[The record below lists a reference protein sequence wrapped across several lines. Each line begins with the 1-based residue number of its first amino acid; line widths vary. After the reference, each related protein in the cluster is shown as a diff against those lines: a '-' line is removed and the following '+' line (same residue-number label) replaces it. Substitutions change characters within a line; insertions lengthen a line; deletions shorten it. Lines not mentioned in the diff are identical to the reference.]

1 MNKTLLRAL
10 GAASVLAI
18 VSGTAFAEPVTLDVT
33 AWKGNETEPAG
44 LVDLIAKFEAANPDI
59 DVELSYISRTDTDVV
74 IPPRLQGNNAPDVM
88 MVDMPLVKVWG
99 EAGFLQDFGT
109 DAEWYGR
116 VPESLRAAITLDG
129 KAYIMPLEVIGM
141 GLFTNMGMLK
151 GVGIDAPPQTIDDLK
166 AACAALTAA
175 GLNPMMLPG
184 TWNAELMVIANG
196 LGAATTPVADLGN
209 GTAQFTADAGFNA
222 ALDTMRDLAG
232 AGCFDAAQMAGVDPW
247 STALSEFKAGN
258 FAMMPQGA
266 WNIASFKENPD
277 LDFVFGPIPTPVGG
291 VAADLF
297 GIGWAASSASENQEA
312 AQKFIEFF
320 AQTENLQVMLDA
332 EAAYSPFDDGASGT
346 PEQAAPYDAARAAGG
361 IRNYP
366 YALLT
371 WPKALESEIADS
383 LSSLFLDMSK
393 ANEETLGRWDETV
406 EDNL

>member
-1 MNKTLLRAL
+1 MNKILRRTL
-10 GAASVLAI
+10 GAVSVLAI
-18 VSGTAFAEPVTLDVT
+18 MSGAGFAEQVKLDVT

-44 LVDLIAKFEAANPDI
+44 LPDLIASFEAANPDI

-74 IPPRLQGNNAPDVM
+74 IPPRLQGGNPPDVM

-99 EAGFLQDFGT
+99 DAGFLQDFGT

-116 VPESLRAAITLDG
+116 VPEGLRTAITLDG

-151 GVGIDAPPQTIDDLK
+151 SVGIDAPPQTIDDVK

-175 GLNPMMLPG
+175 GKNPMMLPG
-184 TWNAELMVIANG
+184 TWNAELFVIGNG
-196 LGAATTPVADLGN
+196 LGAGTTPAADLGN
-209 GTAQFTADAGFNA
+209 GTVKFAADAGFNA
-222 ALDTMRDLAG
+222 ALDTVRDLAG

-247 STALSEFKAGN
+247 STGLSEFKAGN

-266 WNIASFKENPD
+266 WNIASFKEDPA
-277 LDFVFGPIPTPVGG
+277 LEFVFGPIPTPSGG

-297 GIGWAASSASENQEA
+297 GIGWAASSATENPEA
-312 AQKFIEFF
+312 AKKFIEFF

-371 WPKALESEIADS
+371 WPKPLEAEIADS
-383 LSSLFLDMSK
+383 LSSLFIDLTK
-393 ANEETLGRWDETV
+393 ANEEILGRWDEMV
-406 EDNL
+406 EDSM